1 MYIHAHKA
9 IGIKMRTVL
18 LLFHFSVRLSFSLE
32 QLEGGAQNV
41 QNVLPPGRPPNELS
55 SKP

>member
-18 LLFHFSVRLSFSLE
+18 LLFHFSVRLSFSLK